1 MKTVRAF
8 VGVPLGEEVVRTAA
22 QLSSSLRARLAAQG
36 VSPKWVLPANM
47 HVTVRFLGN
56 VDEPQIPAVK
66 ETLGP
71 VVARHA
77 SFLAVFRGIG
87 CFPDAQRPSVL
98 WAGLADGGEAMDRLA
113 ADVNKALDALAF
125 PREDRPFH
133 AHVTLA
139 RMRRGGP
146 PPDLAALVEE
156 HAAFDVGSTV
166 VREVVLFESNLRPR
180 GPVYEA
186 IWRGPLNPGG
196 RREG

>member
-1 MKTVRAF
+1 MKTMRAF
-8 VGVPLGEEVVRTAA
+8 VGVPLGEEVVRAAA

-36 VSPKWVLPANM
+36 ISPKWVLPGNM

-56 VDEPQIPAVK
+56 VGEEQIPAVE

-71 VVARHA
+71 IVARHA
-77 SFLAVFRGIG
+77 SFLAVLRGLG

-113 ADVNKALDALAF
+113 ADVNGALDALAF

-133 AHVTLA
+133 AHLTLA

-156 HAAFDVGSTV
+156 HAAFELGSTV

-180 GPVYEA
+180 GPVYEP
-186 IWRGPLNPGG
+186 IWRGALNPGG